1 MSASGK
7 YPALFI
13 GTRYASLRSSNLLVG
28 FISWLSMLGL
38 AAGVAILITVL
49 SVVNGFDREL
59 QQRIL
64 ALIPHM
70 TLSTAR
76 NNPLA
81 SEAQW
86 QPLRESIEAVP
97 GVSGTAPWLQL
108 QGLLLARGQAKGVL
122 LQGIDPVQEQQVS
135 ILGDFLTEGSLDS
148 LTSGSYHIA
157 LGAALARQLGVQVGD
172 TVTLVSTV
180 VPLTPM
186 GEFTRQKR
194 FTVGA
199 IFSIGSQ
206 LDGNLAYVH
215 LQDAQRLYR
224 LGEGIH
230 GLRVQTDDLFAV
242 FTLGQSLREL
252 LPSSVVVN
260 NWTASYGA
268 IYENIRISKTMVGLL
283 LTLLVAVAAFNVVVS
298 LIMVVRDKRGDIA
311 ILRTMGCSLG
321 TIRRIFLVQGAM
333 IGLIGTGLGLV
344 LGLVLT
350 TLAGPLVNWI
360 QTHTSVVLL
369 NPDVYPVNYLPTEIL
384 PGDLLLI
391 CALALLLSLLAT
403 LYPASRAARLKPAEI
418 LRYE

>member
-1 MSASGK
+1 MSSK
-7 YPALFI
+7 HPALFI
-13 GTRYASLRSSNLLVG
+13 GTRYASLGSTNLLVG

-49 SVVNGFDREL
+49 SVMNGFDREL

-70 TLSTAR
+70 TVTTAR
-76 NNPLA
+76 NNALRSA
-81 SEAQW
+81 DDW
-86 QPLRESIEAVP
+86 QPLREQIESLD
-97 GVSGTAPWLQL
+97 GVVGTAPWLQL
-108 QGLLLARGQAKGVL
+108 QGMLLANGQAKGVL
-122 LQGIDPVQEQQVS
+122 LQGIDPVEEQKVS
-135 ILGDFLTEGSLDS
+135 ILGDFLTAGNLDNLS
-148 LTSGSYHIA
+148 AGTYTIA
-157 LGAALARQLGVQVGD
+157 LGANLARQLGVGIGD
-172 TVTLVSTV
+172 EVMLVSTV

-199 IFSIGSQ
+199 IFAIGSQ

-215 LQDAQRLYR
+215 IDDAQRLYR

-230 GLRVQTDDLFAV
+230 GVRIQTNDLFAV
-242 FTLGQSLREL
+242 FELARTLNEVLPANLTISDWSL
-252 LPSSVVVN
+252 
-260 NWTASYGA
+260 SYGS

-311 ILRTMGCSLG
+311 ILRTMGISLG
-321 TIRRIFLVQGAM
+321 TIRRIFLVQGTL
-333 IGLIGTGLGLV
+333 IGVIGTGLGLV
-344 LGLVLT
+344 LGIAM
-350 TLAGPLVNWI
+350 TLMASPFVNWL
-360 QTHTSVVLL
+360 QQSTGMELL
-369 NPDVYPVNYLPTEIL
+369 SSDVYPVNYLPTEIQI
-384 PGDLLLI
+384 GDVFVV

-403 LYPASRAARLKPAEI
+403 LYPASRAARLQPAEI